1 MSVHANS
8 VHLISEANMQMLVIS
23 TVANGKYGNNKMRG
37 MEHNTQTP
45 NDK

>member
-1 MSVHANS
+1 MHTQ
-8 VHLISEANMQMLVIS
+8 LIS